1 MRLLI
6 PPPVALLIAAAL
18 AWALARETPLT
29 AFDFPGRA
37 VAAVVILL
45 AGLALML
52 TAAWSFWRAGTSI
65 NPLRPGRARVL
76 LTDGVFALSRNPIY
90 LADVLLLLA
99 LVVWLGVPLNLLV
112 VAGFAGYLQR
122 YQIRPEERALAAKFG
137 AEYARYRRSVRRW
150 LGRYTIAR
158 HH

>member
-18 AWALARETPLT
+18 AWVLARETPLT

-45 AGLALML
+45 AGLALMF

-150 LGRYTIAR
+150 LGRYTTAR

>member
-1 MRLLI
+1 MRLFV

-18 AWALARETPLT
+18 AWVLARETPLT
-29 AFDFPGRA
+29 KFDFPGRTV
-37 VAAVVILL
+37 VAAVILL

-76 LTDGVFALSRNPIY
+76 LTGGVFAISRNPIY

-99 LVVWLGVPLNLLV
+99 LVVWLSMPLNLLIV
-112 VAGFAGYLQR
+112 VGFVGYLQR
-122 YQIRPEERALAAKFG
+122 YQIRPEERVLAAKFG

-150 LGRYTIAR
+150 LGRYPTAR